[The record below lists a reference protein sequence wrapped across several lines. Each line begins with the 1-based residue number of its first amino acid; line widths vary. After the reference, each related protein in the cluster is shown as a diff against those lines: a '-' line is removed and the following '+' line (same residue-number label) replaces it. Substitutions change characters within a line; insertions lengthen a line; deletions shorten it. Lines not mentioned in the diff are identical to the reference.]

1 MRNTWNGRVDRLLAT
16 GDDKIA
22 SGDKI
27 EQHRKE
33 NTEKGFHLT
42 FTSSNS

>member
-27 EQHRKE
+27 EQHKKV
-33 NTEKGFHLT
+33 NTEKGF
-42 FTSSNS
+42 SSDFHK